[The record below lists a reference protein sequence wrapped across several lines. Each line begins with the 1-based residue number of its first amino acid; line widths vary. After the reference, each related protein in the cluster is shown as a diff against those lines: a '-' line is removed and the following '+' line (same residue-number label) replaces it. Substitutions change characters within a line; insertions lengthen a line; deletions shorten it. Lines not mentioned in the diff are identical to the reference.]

1 MDSNSR
7 ILAGDSLPN
16 KQLSADTAKS
26 SILLSLSP
34 SVTAVGANSTGSATN
49 STPSSVNLVSA
60 AAGLSK
66 GSVPIS
72 TILDRPVSPA
82 LIDTNR
88 PGDKI
93 PDDSVSVAP
102 VGHETSTGYIM
113 GDVLLSAERAEEL
126 HKRFM
131 DQYLPFLPI
140 IQSNSAAELY
150 RQSQLL
156 FWTVCLTAS
165 LSEPVPTLY
174 NSLCSL
180 IKQLAI
186 ETCWI
191 QTPRSTHI
199 VQALLIL
206 GNWPLPNEKVL
217 DDCSYRFITLAK
229 SLAMQLG
236 LHRGKFIYEFSR
248 TQVSLPDAEKWRTR
262 TWIAIFI
269 AEQVWCANLG
279 LPPNMPMDYLL
290 EESRTDTSLPSSFRC
305 LASLAMF
312 CSKLVNLLGSSVT
325 SPDGT
330 LEPKYRFSTLGI
342 LEQELDRLVAE
353 MGTEEV
359 SVEIYYLYLKMMIC
373 VFAFLPET
381 PLQDQAIYISKAYH
395 AATRVVTLFSGLA
408 DQRRIIEYPIYIRQP
423 VSLSAFIL
431 FRLHLSPL
439 LLPQYV
445 ESCRQSVVTVHRLYR
460 NMLTAWKDVENDI
473 SRTAKVLEKLNFV
486 IITHPELFTKAPGII
501 TRMRSHLTA
510 SLFYELIWAIHEARR
525 RGGIG
530 SSSTNTTAAI
540 VAAAQQQQQQQGA
553 NGNSNSNSMINLSAY
568 FTNQLNNI
576 NSVPGAHVDSAPPP
590 LPFYNQITKDNFTT
604 TTTTTPNGT
613 TVTTLVPTHRIQQQQ
628 QQQQA
633 NESSNGGSGHTY
645 NGQGNVNRMVG
656 NLDGDD
662 GSSGD
667 RLNSLRNNSNIAN
680 SPVDS
685 PSSSVYLG
693 NDRTNSTS
701 GGAGFSGVEGSR
713 FYDATGSS
721 NDPLHL
727 DTLLQGIDW
736 MDSKGDDLLGWMDNI
751 DFNV

>member
-16 KQLSADTAKS
+16 KQLDADTAKS

-34 SVTAVGANSTGSATN
+34 SLTTVGSNSSASTEATTSNANSTN
-49 STPSSVNLVSA
+49 VSA
-60 AAGLSK
+60 AGPTK

-72 TILDRPVSPA
+72 TILDRPISPT

-93 PDDSVSVAP
+93 PDDTVSASV
-102 VGHETSTGYIM
+102 HEKSSGYTM
-113 GDVLLSAERAEEL
+113 GDVLISSERAEEL

-269 AEQVWCANLG
+269 SEQVCCANLG

-305 LASLAMF
+305 LACLAMF

-540 VAAAQQQQQQQGA
+540 VAAAQQQQQQQHGSVL
-553 NGNSNSNSMINLSAY
+553 NSNSNSMINLPAH
-568 FTNQLNNI
+568 FTSHI
-576 NSVPGAHVDSAPPP
+576 DSVPGAHVDSAPPP

-613 TVTTLVPTHRIQQQQ
+613 TVTTLVPTHRNQYLQQKH
-628 QQQQA
+628 
-633 NESSNGGSGHTY
+633 NSN
-645 NGQGNVNRMVG
+645 RVG
-656 NLDGDD
+656 LT
-662 GSSGD
+662 
-667 RLNSLRNNSNIAN
+667 RNNSQVNGSGGFKDSGPGLDGSLGLADDGNGKINMLRNTNVPA
-680 SPVDS
+680 DS
-685 PSSSVYLG
+685 PSNNVYFDG
-693 NDRTNSTS
+693 NNRPAEFGPD
-701 GGAGFSGVEGSR
+701 GSN